1 MTVSDREKV
10 LHKKGNII
18 NNVYFNVFVGS
29 IFSFSTQAHKH
40 AESIRMLWKTKAL
53 TTNGRKNWNKKKVRD
68 RPKIN
73 RIEKQNDRSE
83 LYFCI
88 RFGFLLLASTESL
101 TKTEILFFCIALLS
115 QFFVFNFLNCRILN
129 RSTNKIKPHFSWET
143 ICSHKS
149 TNLFENW
156 FFVRCTFSLS
166 TSPSHICCFILFYL
180 FLFRLF
186 SLVCSEQIIEFSCL
200 SKTQSRLDS
209 IYEK

>member
-1 MTVSDREKV
+1 MIEKKCYIR
-10 LHKKGNII
+10 KKGNII

-29 IFSFSTQAHKH
+29 IFSFSKQAHKH
-40 AESIRMLWKTKAL
+40 AENIRNRMLWKTKAL

-88 RFGFLLLASTESL
+88 RFGFLLLASTENL
-101 TKTEILFFCIALLS
+101 TENEILFFCIALLS

-156 FFVRCTFSLS
+156 FFVCCTFSISLS
-166 TSPSHICCFILFYL
+166 VLLFVVLFYFIYFFFAY
-180 FLFRLF
+180 FLVR
-186 SLVCSEQIIEFSCL
+186 SKQIIEFSCL